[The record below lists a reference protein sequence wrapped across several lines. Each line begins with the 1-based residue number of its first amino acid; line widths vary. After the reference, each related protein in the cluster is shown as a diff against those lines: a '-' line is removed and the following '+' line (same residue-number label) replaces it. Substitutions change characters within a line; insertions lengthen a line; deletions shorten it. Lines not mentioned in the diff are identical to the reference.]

1 MMNGVRIGHLLN
13 SQTRT
18 GRFFR
23 TLATSYVQLGAATV
37 YSFFLIPLVLQ
48 FENPEGLGL
57 WLLIA
62 QVGGYLTVMDAGLSS
77 LSIRQFVG
85 MACEGDFQR
94 LAPRFQATLA
104 LSTAQGLLICLTG
117 LSGPW
122 FAELFKI
129 SENMG
134 PLFCQL
140 FLAQCLVV
148 GLSFPVRPFSSL
160 LLAVQRFEANYL
172 VSSASFLVAL
182 FLTWWGFKMGWGLWS
197 VFIGNCFQWLASGF
211 TSVLRVKQMGGLNL
225 LFRPNTDAFRLIP
238 GLWKESL
245 GFASSSFFPTVAGF
259 LQSTVL
265 SRFFGLEGVALWN
278 VGAKMATVLSQIL
291 SKFFESS
298 FAGLSELV
306 EKSQSFQMR
315 QRFFTVLLAAVTF
328 AILLAS
334 LIILVNGAF
343 INWWTKG
350 GLAWPTEATL
360 GVSLWL
366 VANTISKGVAE
377 LTKILLLW
385 PQIRWG
391 PLLDL
396 LGLAAVLLLLFLAP
410 SISVYS
416 FLLAVAPILGSFFW
430 NCHTAFLVPRNSFP
444 FRQFFWA
451 YGAMFISIA
460 IFFICVLV
468 NFLG

>member
-1 MMNGVRIGHLLN
+1 VSEKFSKMMNGVRIGHLLN

-197 VFIGNCFQWLASGF
+197 VFIGNCFQWLASGL
-211 TSVLRVKQMGGLNL
+211 TSILKVKRMGGLKL
-225 LFRPNTDAFRLIP
+225 LFRPDADAFRLIP
-238 GLWKESL
+238 GLCKESL
-245 GFASSSFFPTVAGF
+245 AFASSSFFPTVAGF
-259 LQSTVL
+259 LQSAIL

-278 VGAKMATVLSQIL
+278 VGAKIATVLSQIL
-291 SKFFESS
+291 SKLFESS
-298 FAGLSELV
+298 FGGLSELA
-306 EKSQSFQMR
+306 EKGLGSQMR
-315 QRFFTVLLAAVTF
+315 IRFLTLWASTSGISVFLA
-328 AILLAS
+328 IC
-334 LIILVNGAF
+334 LIWANGPF
-343 INWWTKG
+343 VDWWTG
-350 GLAWPTEATL
+350 GALAWPIEATW
-360 GVSLWL
+360 GVALWL
-366 VANTISKGVAE
+366 VTTTITKGIAE
-377 LTKILLLW
+377 QTKVLLLW
-385 PQIRWG
+385 RQIRWG
-391 PLLDL
+391 PLLDFL
-396 LGLAAVLLLLFLAP
+396 ALAAFVSTVFLSPRLKIYAFALALAP
-410 SISVYS
+410 LS
-416 FLLAVAPILGSFFW
+416 GSFIW
-430 NCHTAFLVPRNSFP
+430 NARSLYLCMQTRRSS
-444 FRQFFWA
+444 R
-451 YGAMFISIA
+451 
-460 IFFICVLV
+460 
-468 NFLG
+468 